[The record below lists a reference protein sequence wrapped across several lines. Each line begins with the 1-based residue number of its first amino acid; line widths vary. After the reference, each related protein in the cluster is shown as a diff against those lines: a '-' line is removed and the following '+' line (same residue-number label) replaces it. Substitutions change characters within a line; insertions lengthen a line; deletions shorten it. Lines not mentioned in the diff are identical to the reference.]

1 MIKRWC
7 IYLTTLLGCLVLY
20 AVNQGWFAWILLL
33 SVLWLPVLSL
43 VLSLPA
49 ILSVQVQ
56 VKTGGVVYAGEVV
69 PLVICV
75 KCPLPV
81 PECRCKVRVTR
92 RTTNQ
97 SVLLQ
102 HNDNL
107 PTEHCGN
114 LQCEPKRCWVFDYLC
129 LFRFPIHK
137 ASGSSVTVRPVP
149 VPLPLLGELDAL
161 QARAWQPKPGGGFAE
176 NHELR
181 LFRPGDSMNQVHWKL
196 SAKTGKLTV
205 REAMEPSRGRIMLT
219 MELRGSAEELDLK
232 LGKFYWLSQRLLQK
246 GMHHELHTL
255 TGEGLLQEKITSEQD
270 MHKTIDLLLD
280 APTTTSDEKVAPTQW
295 VIWHYHIGGEPD
307 EA

>member
-7 IYLTTLLGCLVLY
+7 IYLLTLLGCLVLY
-20 AVNQGWFAWILLL
+20 ALNQGWFAWLLL
-33 SVLWLPVLSL
+33 LCVLWLPVLSL

-49 ILSVQVQ
+49 ILSAQVQ
-56 VKTGGVVYAGEVV
+56 VKTGGVVTAGAIV
-69 PLVICV
+69 PLVV
-75 KCPLPV
+75 RVHCPLPV
-81 PECRCKVRVTR
+81 PEYRCKVRVTR
-92 RTTNQ
+92 KTTEE
-97 SVLLQ
+97 SVLLK

-114 LQCEPKRCWVFDYLC
+114 LVCEPNRCWVFDYLC
-129 LFRFPIHK
+129 LFRFPIRK
-137 ASGSSVTVRPVP
+137 TSGSSVTVRPVP
-149 VPLPLLGELDAL
+149 VALPLMGELDTL

-181 LFRPGDSMNQVHWKL
+181 LFRPGDSLNQVHWKL

-205 REAMEPSRGRIMLT
+205 REAMEPSRGRILLT
-219 MELRGSAEELDLK
+219 MELQGDAEKLDQK
-232 LGKFYWLSQRLLQK
+232 LGQFYWLSDHLLQK
-246 GMHHELHTL
+246 GMHHELHAL

-270 MHKTIDLLLD
+270 MHKTMDMLLD
-280 APTTTSDEKVAPTQW
+280 APTTTSEQKVSATQW